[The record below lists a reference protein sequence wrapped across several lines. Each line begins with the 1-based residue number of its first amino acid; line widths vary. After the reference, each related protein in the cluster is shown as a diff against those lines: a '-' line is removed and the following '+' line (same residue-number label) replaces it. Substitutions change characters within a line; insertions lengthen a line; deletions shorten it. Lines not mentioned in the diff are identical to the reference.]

1 MMRPALAAALV
12 LPLIPCACA
21 PADETTQPAATSG
34 AQGSGSA
41 ATSAPVA
48 SPIAGAEPADHL
60 IEPDER
66 HFAHLWQ
73 VTRGGENAEGY
84 WSFAGDRLS
93 LQRRAGEVEC
103 DRIFVT
109 DPRVGPLVQVSSGRG
124 VCTCSYFLPGDREVI
139 FASTQ
144 ATMEG
149 CPPPPDRSQGY
160 TWTLYPE
167 HELWVRDL
175 ESGEERRMTDEPGYD
190 AEATVSPRGD
200 RIVFTSVRSG
210 DPELWTCALDG
221 SDLVQVTD
229 EEGYDGGAFF
239 SHDGRWIVFRSTMFA
254 PDGQRGDRAGYR
266 ELLARHQIRPM
277 ALELML
283 VRPDGSERRQLTRLG
298 HANFAPSFFP
308 DDARVIFSS
317 NHHDPTTRERAGNF
331 DLFAIGADGE
341 GLERITTYAG
351 FDSFP
356 MFSPDGRFLAFAS
369 NRGGTAE
376 GETNLF
382 VAQWRD

>member
-1 MMRPALAAALV
+1 MMRQALAAALC
-12 LPLIPCACA
+12 LPLIPCACS
-21 PADETTQPAATSG
+21 PADETTGPAATSAEPG
-34 AQGSGSA
+34 AVHANSP
-41 ATSAPVA
+41 ATPE

-93 LQRRAGEVEC
+93 FQRRAGEIEC

-109 DPRVGPLVQVSSGRG
+109 DPRGGPFVQVSSGRG
-124 VCTCSYFLPGDREVI
+124 VCTCSYFMPGDREVI

-144 ATMEG
+144 GVMER

-167 HELWVRDL
+167 YELWVRHIA
-175 ESGEERRMTDEPGYD
+175 SGEERRITDSPGYD
-190 AEATVSPRGD
+190 AEATVSPRGE
-200 RIVFTSVRSG
+200 RIVFTSLRSG

-239 SHDGRWIVFRSTMFA
+239 SHDGRWLVFRSTMFA

-277 ALELML
+277 ALELFL

-298 HANFAPSFFP
+298 HANFAPFFFP

-331 DLFAIGADGE
+331 DLFAIGVDGE
-341 GLERITTYAG
+341 GLERVTTYDG

-356 MFSPDGRFLAFAS
+356 MFSPDGRHLAFAS

-382 VAQWRD
+382 VAEWRP